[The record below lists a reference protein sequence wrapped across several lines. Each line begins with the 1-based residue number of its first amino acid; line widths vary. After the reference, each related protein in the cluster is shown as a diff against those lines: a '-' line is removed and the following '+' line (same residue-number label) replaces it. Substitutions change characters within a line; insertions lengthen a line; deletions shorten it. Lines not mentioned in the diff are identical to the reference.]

1 MFVGHPKHRFV
12 GEIVDGAVHR
22 AAVAVVV
29 VPGAPADFA
38 ENAHRFRFILYN
50 AVLCGQPF
58 PHAVVSVQPR
68 SKNFRFGRIIIGMK
82 HVRTAVSWLR
92 KKYALLAEKKYTTI
106 AGTLVFFLLLSIV
119 PLTFWLTL
127 LFGRLNVGTES
138 VLELPVFESV
148 RDVLLYIREEAAQAT
163 TGASVFLVATTLYS
177 ATNLFYHMRRSG
189 ELIYSYRRKKH
200 GLLVRLGAVLLLF
213 AVMVIVAASAVLLAG
228 SAFVFARLFPRWLEL
243 VADYVLLLLVAFGV
257 VWLLNAYICPYRV
270 KFRELLPGTAITV
283 GAWAVALAG
292 FAIYLKIGNM
302 SRLYGALSAVIAFML
317 WLYVLMICFVSGVIL
332 NSERIYARESKTL

>member
-1 MFVGHPKHRFV
+1 
-12 GEIVDGAVHR
+12 
-22 AAVAVVV
+22 
-29 VPGAPADFA
+29 
-38 ENAHRFRFILYN
+38 
-50 AVLCGQPF
+50 
-58 PHAVVSVQPR
+58 
-68 SKNFRFGRIIIGMK
+68 MK
-82 HVRTAVSWLR
+82 HVRSAVSWLR

-138 VLELPVFESV
+138 VLDLPVFESV

-270 KFRELLPGTAITV
+270 KFREFLPGTAITV